1 MTNFFLDNPDIL
13 FLFDHLDL
21 RTVAGLSEN
30 GFPRAG
36 VPDFAPENA
45 EEAVRNYRGV
55 LETIGALA
63 AETIAPTA
71 EETDRVGNRLNDDGT
86 VTLAPGIEAAI
97 ARLGQADL
105 MGLTLPYEYGG
116 LNCPQTVYA
125 MAIEIMSRADA
136 SVVNFFGLQGVG
148 ETIAAFASESLKR
161 KYLPAL
167 AAGRMTGAMVLTEPD
182 AGSDLQS
189 VKARADMDEKGVWR
203 LSGVKR
209 FITNGCGDVLLVL
222 ARSEPGTVDG
232 RGLSLFLVERGPRVK
247 VRRLEEKLG
256 IHGSP
261 TCELVFEDAPAELI
275 GERGRGLTACVAPL
289 MDAARL
295 GIAAQSLGIAEAA
308 YRVAR
313 DFARRRKQFGGRI
326 DEIPAVR
333 ELLVDMSVDIQA
345 ARVLT
350 YYTSFCV
357 DLETGLSRALGR
369 AGGDAAESAR
379 IKAEARRYARYRG
392 MLVPAA
398 KYFAS
403 EMSMR
408 VANSAVAVL
417 GGSGYMKDYS
427 VERHLRDSR
436 ITTIYEGTT
445 QIQVSAAM
453 RPVAG
458 GAAGALIDDL
468 LGGSPVGA
476 ASDLADALRG
486 GKKLFDE
493 ALSFAADHP
502 ARDYIEIH
510 ARRIVDMAVGLIVGA
525 LLCRQAA
532 ADGAKQAAA
541 KRWIVSKLHETR
553 TLRDIVMSG
562 DRSVI
567 DDFEALAGGNPA
579 ER

>member
-36 VPDFAPENA
+36 VPDFAPEDA

-261 TCELVFEDAPAELI
+261 TCELVFEDAPAELV

-313 DFARRRKQFGGRI
+313 DFARRRRQFGGRI

-345 ARVLT
+345 ARALT

-369 AGGDAAESAR
+369 AGGDGAESAR

-468 LGGSPVGA
+468 LGGSPAGA
-476 ASDLADALRG
+476 ASDLAEALRG

>member
-1 MTNFFLDNPDIL
+1 MTNFFLDNPDVL

-21 RTVAGLSEN
+21 RTVAGLCED
-30 GFPRAG
+30 GFSRPDA
-36 VPDFAPENA
+36 PDFAPGDA
-45 EEAVRNYRGV
+45 EEAVRNYRGI
-55 LETIGALA
+55 LETAGALA
-63 AETIAPTA
+63 ADTIAPTA
-71 EETDRVGNRLNDDGT
+71 EETDRIGNRLNDDGT

-148 ETIAAFASESLKR
+148 ETIAAFAPESLKR

-189 VKARADMDEKGVWR
+189 VKARADTDGNGVWR
-203 LSGVKR
+203 VSGVKR

-313 DFARRRKQFGGRI
+313 DFARRRRQFGGRI

-333 ELLVDMSVDIQA
+333 ELLVDMSVEIQA
-345 ARVLT
+345 ARALA
-350 YYTSFCV
+350 YHTSFCA
-357 DLETGLSRALGR
+357 DLEKGLSRALGR
-369 AGGDAAESAR
+369 AGGDAAEAAR
-379 IKAEARRYARYRG
+379 IKTEARRYARYRD

-408 VANSAVAVL
+408 VANSSVAVL
-417 GGSGYMKDYS
+417 GGSGYMRDYA

-453 RPVAG
+453 RAVAG
-458 GAAGALIDDL
+458 GAAGAIIDDL
-468 LGGSPVGA
+468 LGGSRTDSVN
-476 ASDLADALRG
+476 DLADALRD

-493 ALSFAADHP
+493 ALSFAANHP
-502 ARDYIEIH
+502 ARDYTEIH
-510 ARRIVDMAVGLIVGA
+510 ARRIVDMAIGLITGA

-532 ADGAKQAAA
+532 ADGSKHAAA

-553 TLRDIVMSG
+553 TLRDVVLSG

-579 ER
+579 AR

>member
-36 VPDFAPENA
+36 VPDFAPEDA

-295 GIAAQSLGIAEAA
+295 GIAAQSIGIAEAA

-313 DFARRRKQFGGRI
+313 DFARRRRQFGGRI

-345 ARVLT
+345 ARALA

-468 LGGSPVGA
+468 LGGSPAGA
-476 ASDLADALRG
+476 ASDLADALG
-486 GKKLFDE
+486 DGKKLFDE

-502 ARDYIEIH
+502 ARDYTEIH

-567 DDFEALAGGNPA
+567 DDFEVLAGGNPA

>member
-36 VPDFAPENA
+36 VPDFAPEDA

-295 GIAAQSLGIAEAA
+295 GIAAQSIGIAEAA

-313 DFARRRKQFGGRI
+313 DFARRRRQFGGRI

-345 ARVLT
+345 ARALA

-468 LGGSPVGA
+468 LGGSPAGA

-502 ARDYIEIH
+502 ARDYTEIH

-532 ADGAKQAAA
+532 ADGAKHAAA